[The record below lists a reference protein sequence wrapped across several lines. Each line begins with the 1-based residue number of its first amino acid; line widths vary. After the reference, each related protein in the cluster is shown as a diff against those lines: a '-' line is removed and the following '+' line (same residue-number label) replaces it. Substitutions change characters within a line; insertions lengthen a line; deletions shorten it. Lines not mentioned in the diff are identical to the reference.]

1 MMQLLAQLLGQQ
13 NSGGAAGTFNIS
25 YSVSGAGTAAA
36 NGTYYAMMSPDVKD
50 QWGKPVYMNANG
62 SAYLFASEHTGS
74 DYTFKI
80 SSTRQTGGTD
90 YYSWSGAAPQNIS
103 SQTVLSGGSAP
114 FPTIQ

>member
-1 MMQLLAQLLGQQ
+1 MMDLLSVFLQTSVTA
-13 NSGGAAGTFNIS
+13 SGNAVFYIS
-25 YSVSGAGTAAA
+25 YSVSGAGTGAA

-50 QWGKPVYMNANG
+50 QWGNPVYMNANG
-62 SAYLFASEHTGS
+62 NAYLFASEHTGG

-90 YYSWSGAAPQNIS
+90 YYSWTGTAPQNVS
-103 SQTVLSGGSAP
+103 NQTVLSGGSAP